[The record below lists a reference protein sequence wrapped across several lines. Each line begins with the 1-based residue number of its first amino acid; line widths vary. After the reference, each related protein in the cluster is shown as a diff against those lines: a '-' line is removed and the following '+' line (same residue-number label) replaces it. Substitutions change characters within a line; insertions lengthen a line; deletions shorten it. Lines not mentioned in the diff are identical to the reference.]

1 MATAAAFQQKWSP
14 RHGNKTFRTC
24 GHIEDLQQDSNQLET
39 RMISAGKE
47 LVAAQES
54 QGNVIHGAIK
64 RLTAVQTNELL
75 HCFMKAFGNLD
86 AIRELSLDHK
96 HELFSV
102 EVEMLKAETATLKK
116 QADSGTSKNVA
127 QHSDKDSEEM
137 VSKAEFDAFSSRAK
151 QKLREYRK
159 QLQDNEAAHTR
170 RSEEA
175 KANIRKL
182 EQNLVLER
190 DTTAKLKRYL
200 HTQSENAATS
210 LRLEMDARD
219 VALRHFKDEASFYK
233 GKAQRHKEDNADLA
247 EQVSRLKNDLERSKK
262 TITSLNC
269 VASQN
274 GRQFDADMVTL
285 QGDNE
290 TLKEQAIMARAETA
304 EKVEQIGKL
313 SDTIEQLESDRDML
327 NVQRGQTK
335 KLLEDALRQESKWTS
350 EIATME
356 INIQDGDT
364 RLKEANSERKEAID
378 MLNKLHSVE
387 HELEDKMK
395 TVQGSLSKVEDE
407 RDHLLLEKDRL
418 TTERDEATTKV
429 ELGNRNLSWLQNE
442 KDDLEI
448 QYAGATRLRKNKQD
462 AFQAQKQ
469 SLSRALQSMTDERD
483 ALRSMYDMSTGQY
496 SDAFQSIA
504 NIVTVVLTLRSR
516 CTRSDRTVLEQKKE
530 LGRFG
535 TITHLQQ
542 ALEDV
547 TLDRD
552 EWQRKQQTSFEQ
564 LLAIEGDNLHLQ
576 QSLEESGLEASAVHR
591 ADAERISD
599 LQGEVD
605 ELNLRAQSLAN
616 EKASDPATIKSLG
629 DLARKWEKSY
639 YEVMA
644 ATLRYLSMTTNPSS
658 IPRDNV
664 WDSFLSALESSSLVT
679 PIAAIQP
686 HMWIVHEPWQSPV
699 EQHVYGKT
707 GPTGVVHLLT

>member
-1 MATAAAFQQKWSP
+1 
-14 RHGNKTFRTC
+14 
-24 GHIEDLQQDSNQLET
+24 
-39 RMISAGKE
+39 MISAGKE

-530 LGRFG
+530 LG
-535 TITHLQQ
+535 
-542 ALEDV
+542 V
-547 TLDRD
+547 TGPDHRPYENYLGKAFWYHNSSSAGPRGSAYA
-552 EWQRKQQTSFEQ
+552 Q
-564 LLAIEGDNLHLQ
+564 LQ